1 VFLSIRRWIDE
12 GWMVIRGVGVVED
25 DVLQRI
31 PNLVPWLSF
40 SSETLI
46 CGPHRSTPLVFS
58 MRAVDQ
64 QFFFFIFCLFRPYQ
78 QVGPIVPQGSLRLTN
93 TGVFLLHMQDHFRC
107 YCMDVNRLAPESYI
121 FSDGARNLIQGGPI

>member
-1 VFLSIRRWIDE
+1 
-12 GWMVIRGVGVVED
+12 MVIRGVGVVED

-31 PNLVPWLSF
+31 PNSVPWFSF

-64 QFFFFIFCLFRPYQ
+64 QFFSLFFVCLDHTNKL
-78 QVGPIVPQGSLRLTN
+78 GPLYHKVHSG
-93 TGVFLLHMQDHFRC
+93 
-107 YCMDVNRLAPESYI
+107 
-121 FSDGARNLIQGGPI
+121 